1 MEQELKL
8 RIPPEHLGKLRRAPL
23 LVHGRTEANPSK
35 LLTSTYFDTPDLA
48 LHGCGA
54 SLRVRADG
62 RRRIQTLKLGG
73 VIDAGVF
80 DRSEFEMPINGDAPD
95 LTLLHEAIPADT
107 DCGKLIR
114 DQAVAAC
121 LAPVFVTRMNR
132 TAIPIHLASEDE
144 IEVAVDEGTIEAK
157 TGSVSL
163 AAVELELKQG
173 NRQAL
178 HATAL
183 ELLKAA
189 PLRID
194 HRSKADV
201 GYELLVAEHAEA
213 VRAKPVR
220 LGKSASIED
229 AFCTILR
236 NCLDQVHANA
246 RGVVSGHDPSCVH
259 QMRVGL
265 RRLRSALDLFAKV
278 LPAYSGL
285 DAELR
290 WIAAELGA
298 ARDWG
303 VLAGATLDHAGAD
316 SNEQELGPIRR
327 ACTQMAVANRKRA
340 ATAVESVRYT
350 RLILEFTL
358 WLEVKR
364 WRDAM
369 TDEQRA
375 AIEGSARKFAVEV
388 LHSRHRKLIKRG
400 KKLADLDNHHRHR
413 ARIAAKKVR
422 YATEFFQS
430 LVSKRAVRHYVDAL
444 TDLQDD
450 LGWRNDAVVAD
461 KLLRI
466 VSRKSTEADRGAAFV
481 RGYLASRVAA
491 DHRRLSKVWKH
502 FERISPPH

>member
-1 MEQELKL
+1 
-8 RIPPEHLGKLRRAPL
+8 
-23 LVHGRTEANPSK
+23 
-35 LLTSTYFDTPDLA
+35 
-48 LHGCGA
+48 
-54 SLRVRADG
+54 
-62 RRRIQTLKLGG
+62 
-73 VIDAGVF
+73 
-80 DRSEFEMPINGDAPD
+80 MPINGDAPD

-246 RGVVSGHDPSCVH
+246 RGSFPVTIRHACIRCGWDSGVCVRRWTCSPRCFPH
-259 QMRVGL
+259 TPDSTPNCAGL
-265 RRLRSALDLFAKV
+265 RQNSV
-278 LPAYSGL
+278 
-285 DAELR
+285 
-290 WIAAELGA
+290 
-298 ARDWG
+298 
-303 VLAGATLDHAGAD
+303 
-316 SNEQELGPIRR
+316 RR
-327 ACTQMAVANRKRA
+327 AIGEYGR
-340 ATAVESVRYT
+340 
-350 RLILEFTL
+350 
-358 WLEVKR
+358 
-364 WRDAM
+364 
-369 TDEQRA
+369 
-375 AIEGSARKFAVEV
+375 GHAR
-388 LHSRHRKLIKRG
+388 SCR
-400 KKLADLDNHHRHR
+400 
-413 ARIAAKKVR
+413 
-422 YATEFFQS
+422 S
-430 LVSKRAVRHYVDAL
+430 
-444 TDLQDD
+444 
-450 LGWRNDAVVAD
+450 
-461 KLLRI
+461 
-466 VSRKSTEADRGAAFV
+466 
-481 RGYLASRVAA
+481 
-491 DHRRLSKVWKH
+491 
-502 FERISPPH
+502 